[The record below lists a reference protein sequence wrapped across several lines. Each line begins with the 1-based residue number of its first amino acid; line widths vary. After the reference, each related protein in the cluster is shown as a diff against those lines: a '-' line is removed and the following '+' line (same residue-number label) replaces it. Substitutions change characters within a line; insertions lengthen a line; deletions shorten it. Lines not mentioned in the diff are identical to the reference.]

1 MCGNKQLLLGQQST
15 WHANGS
21 GRGCQRSVG
30 LLALHDESLCAPTKL
45 HCGLPASQT
54 NATTRNACE
63 ACRATRNSS
72 AHQSCPEM
80 LPPACHL
87 MFNYRSRLDHAAVTL
102 PAERMDPMQQRW
114 HCLQYRILFRC
125 LDHASNAHAPH
136 RAHGSNAAKMALP
149 AVPNFVS
156 LRVTAVS

>member
-1 MCGNKQLLLGQQST
+1 MCANKQLLLGQQST

-30 LLALHDESLCAPTKL
+30 LLAPHDENLCAPTKL
-45 HCGLPASQT
+45 HCGLLASQT

-63 ACRATRNSS
+63 ACRATRNFL

-87 MFNYRSRLDHAAVTL
+87 MFIYHSSGKDKPCLGHASPRTTIHMSFASCMATQPFDAIFAPLD
-102 PAERMDPMQQRW
+102 PCMDTMEQRW
-114 HCLQYRILFRC
+114 HCLQYQTLFLFISPPCR
-125 LDHASNAHAPH
+125 
-136 RAHGSNAAKMALP
+136 
-149 AVPNFVS
+149 
-156 LRVTAVS
+156 